1 MPGSAALL
9 FIVLSLVVVDHAI
22 KVGRCRG
29 SRHFEN
35 APTEIGR
42 QRRFGV

>member
-1 MPGSAALL
+1 MPSSVAFL

-22 KVGRCRG
+22 EVGRCRG

-35 APTEIGR
+35 APIEVGR